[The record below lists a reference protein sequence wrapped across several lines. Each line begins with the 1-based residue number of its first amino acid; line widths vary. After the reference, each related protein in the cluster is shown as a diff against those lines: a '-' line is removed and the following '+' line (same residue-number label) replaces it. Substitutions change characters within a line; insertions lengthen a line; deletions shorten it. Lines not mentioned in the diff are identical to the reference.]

1 MKIGSFAFPFM
12 CTPLAPA
19 ADCCSPRL
27 SRTEGHS
34 PLYKHSKKNNNNKKT
49 AERLFFLVS
58 QFIKLIKHLDH
69 DPAETENVPFIK
81 LFGPDYPLLCKL
93 LAPRTGEAVGRL
105 ELIAF
110 NSHFTPAQGTSSKN
124 QNPTDALVMP
134 SLPQMG
140 IGARAAAAAAV
151 SRAGPR
157 SLRWAPR
164 ARGNVKTPQRREE
177 KNSPLSTF
185 LPFFFYEQN

>member
-1 MKIGSFAFPFM
+1 MHSLSCALRWLLQLIAAALGSAALKDIHPFTSTQRKIITIKKLLKDFFFFWV
-12 CTPLAPA
+12 
-19 ADCCSPRL
+19 
-27 SRTEGHS
+27 SR
-34 PLYKHSKKNNNNKKT
+34 
-49 AERLFFLVS
+49 
-58 QFIKLIKHLDH
+58 FIKLIKHLDH

-81 LFGPDYPLLCKL
+81 LFGPDHPLLCKL

-185 LPFFFYEQN
+185 LPFFFYKQN